1 MRVLIVEDDPT
12 TAQMM
17 KFMIRNYVEYSHAG
31 NGQEGYDAFCT
42 ALDEKKPFDLVFLD
56 IMMPMVDGQE
66 MLEAIRVY
74 EEDCGISCSEGAKVV
89 MTTCVD
95 DTKEIYHSL
104 SHGVLEYLTKPVDRK
119 KLLSIM
125 EIVNGSPLTKQDEPY
140 EEGVF
145 S

>member
-17 KFMIRNYVEYSHAG
+17 KFMVRNYAEFTHAR
-31 NGQEGYDAFCT
+31 NGQDGYDTFCT
-42 ALDEKKPFDLVFLD
+42 ALEDKKPFDLVFLD
-56 IMMPMVDGQE
+56 IMMPKVDGQE
-66 MLEAIRVY
+66 MLEAIREY
-74 EEDCGISCSEGAKVV
+74 EEDCGISGSDGSKVV

-104 SHGVLEYLTKPVDRK
+104 SHGVLDYLTKPVDRK
-119 KLLSIM
+119 KLMTIM
-125 EIVNGSPLTKQDEPY
+125 ERVNGSPLEKRDEPF